1 MQRAGGTAA
10 GGHRRSPRAG
20 AVGALAA
27 TLTLLSPAAL
37 PSAAVGDGEVFRS
50 DGCKNFQAN
59 APITSWAVDRLQPQ
73 RAHEL
78 ATGRGVRIAVI
89 DTGVDNDDMPVF
101 EDASVSAVN
110 FAGFEETVDA
120 GEDVRDC
127 QHGTQV
133 TSLIVGGPA
142 EGTNFVGMAPGAT
155 VIAMRSLER
164 GPAAPDQSTPQEPQ
178 PIAPVV
184 EAVRAATA
192 EEVDIINISQSSTY
206 DADYA
211 DAVADA
217 IEAGIVVVAAAGNN
231 ATAADPPYPAAFPG
245 VVAVGA
251 TDPDDTAPVWSQSHE
266 ELRVTVSA
274 PGVRVLTANPAVDGS
289 SSWSSVD
296 GTSFAAPLVT
306 GVVALMLE
314 REPDLTPGQVT
325 RRLRRTADP
334 TPRTAPDAQT
344 GWGVVN
350 PLAAVTDVVSSE
362 TPAPGPV
369 ASPTPAEDYRDRPPV
384 DHSRRDTAIAVA
396 GGAVAVV
403 VVAAVLAAS
412 LPAGRRRR
420 WSPPR
425 G

>member
-1 MQRAGGTAA
+1 MGTRR
-10 GGHRRSPRAG
+10 RRSPRAV
-20 AVGALAA
+20 AVGVLAA

-37 PSAAVGDGEVFRS
+37 PAAAVGDGEPFRS
-50 DGCKNFQAN
+50 RDCKNFQAN
-59 APITSWAVDRLQPQ
+59 APISSWAVDRLQPQ

-89 DTGVDNDDMPVF
+89 DTGVDNRRMPVF
-101 EDASVSAVN
+101 GKASVSVVN
-110 FAGFEETVDA
+110 YAGYEQKVDA
-120 GEDVRDC
+120 GSDLRDC

-133 TSLIVGGPA
+133 TSLIVGGPTD
-142 EGTNFVGMAPGAT
+142 GTNFIGMAPGAT
-155 VIAMRSLER
+155 VIAMRSLES

-217 IEAGIVVVAAAGNN
+217 IDAGIVVVAAAGNGGGG
-231 ATAADPPYPAAFPG
+231 AADPPYPAAFPG

-251 TDPDDTAPVWSQSHE
+251 TGPNDVAPDWSQSHE

-274 PGVRVLTANPAVDGS
+274 PGVKVLSANPAIDGE

-334 TPRTAPDAQT
+334 TPRTAPDRQT

-384 DHSRRDTAIAVA
+384 DHSQRDTALAVA

-403 VVAAVLAAS
+403 LVAAVLAAS

-420 WSPPR
+420 WAPPR
-425 G
+425 D

>member
-1 MQRAGGTAA
+1 MQRASGSARA
-10 GGHRRSPRAG
+10 DRRRSPRSA

-27 TLTLLSPAAL
+27 TLALLSPAAL
-37 PSAAVGDGEVFRS
+37 PAAAVGDGEVFRS
-50 DGCKNFQAN
+50 SECKNFEAN
-59 APITSWAVDRLQPQ
+59 SAITSWAVDRLQPA

-89 DTGVDNDDMPVF
+89 DTGVDRELPVF
-101 EDASVSAVN
+101 EDAGVSAVN
-110 FAGFEETVDA
+110 FAQYEETVDA
-120 GEDVRDC
+120 GTELRDC

-133 TSLIVGGPA
+133 TSLIVGGPT
-142 EGTNFVGMAPGAT
+142 EGSNFVGMAPDAT
-155 VIAMRSLER
+155 IIAMRSLER
-164 GPAAPDQSTPQEPQ
+164 GPAAPDQFTAQEPQ

-184 EAVRAATA
+184 EAVRAAIA
-192 EEVDIINISQSSTY
+192 EDVDIINISQSSSY

-217 IEAGIVVVAAAGNN
+217 IEAGIVVVAAAGNGGPD
-231 ATAADPPYPAAFPG
+231 AAEPPYPAAFPR
-245 VVAVGA
+245 VIAVGA
-251 TDPDDTAPVWSQSHE
+251 TGTNDVAPGWSQSHE
-266 ELRVTVSA
+266 ELRVTVAA
-274 PGVRVLTANPAVDGS
+274 PGVGVLSANPAEPGE
-289 SSWSSVD
+289 SSWTTVD
-296 GTSFAAPLVT
+296 GTSFSAPLVT

-314 REPDLTPGQVT
+314 REPDLTPGQVA

-334 TPRTAPDAQT
+334 TPEAAPHPQT

-350 PLAAVTDVVSSE
+350 PLHAVTDVVSSE

-384 DHSRRDTAIAVA
+384 DHSRRDVALAVA

-403 VVAAVLAAS
+403 LVAAVLAAS